1 MEIASK
7 LHTIDWII
15 LSVTLIFIVAYGTY
29 VTRKNANVTDY
40 IKGGS
45 DSKWWTIGLSVMAT
59 QASAITF
66 LSTPGQAFH
75 SGMGFVQFYFG
86 LPIAMIIICVVFIPI
101 YHKLKV
107 YTAYEFL
114 EGRFDLKTRSL
125 AAILFLIQRGL
136 AAGITIFAPA
146 IILSAVLDW
155 DLLTLNIIIGFLVII
170 YTVSGGTKAVN
181 VTQKQQMIIIFIG
194 MLIAFFMIMSQL
206 PENITFTNA
215 LEIAGASN
223 KMEVLDFS
231 FDLSNRYTV
240 WTGILGGTFLML
252 SYFGTDQSQ
261 VQRYLSGKSVRES
274 QLGLI
279 FNGLLKVPMQFF
291 ILLIG
296 VMVFV
301 FYQFNASPLNFNPG
315 ANEEVLKSEFVE
327 EYQQL
332 EAEHTI
338 IENDKRLLFS
348 DGFQLE
354 EKDRIQAL
362 NKRDLELKEAAKEI
376 IKKVDEKNT
385 LKKIESNDKDYVFI
399 HFILNNLPRG
409 LIGLLLAV
417 ILSAAMSSTASELN
431 ALASTTAI
439 DLYKRNV
446 KEEKSEEHF
455 VKASKWFTLLWG
467 LIAISVACI
476 ANLFDNLI
484 QLVNIIGSI
493 FYGNVLGIFLLA
505 FFFKK
510 VKGNAVFIAALI
522 TQILICSIY
531 YFGIYQLESQGLEP
545 IISYL
550 WLNFIG
556 CILVLFFSLLFVF
569 KAINNQSKIVLIIT
583 SLAIFKITYDILN
596 DVSLNIAHVV
606 TLIILFLFLGYFNID
621 KKLNYEK
628 ENN

>member
-1 MEIASK
+1 MEIESK
-7 LHTIDWII
+7 LHLVDWII
-15 LSVTLIFIVAYGTY
+15 LSVTLIFIVAYGTH
-29 VTRKNANVTDY
+29 VTRKNTNVKEY
-40 IKGGS
+40 IKGGN

-86 LPIAMIIICVVFIPI
+86 LPIAMIIICLVFIPI

-155 DLLTLNIIIGFLVII
+155 DLLSLNIIIGFLVII

-181 VTQKQQMIIIFIG
+181 VTQKQQMVIIFVG
-194 MLIAFFMIMSQL
+194 MLLAFFMIMSQL
-206 PENITFTNA
+206 PSNITFTNA
-215 LEIAGASN
+215 LEIAGASD

-301 FYQFNASPLNFNPG
+301 FYQFNPSPLNFNPG
-315 ANEEVLKSEFVE
+315 ANQEVLKSEFVS
-327 EYQQL
+327 EYQEL
-332 EAEHTI
+332 EAAHIE
-338 IENDKRLLFS
+338 IENTKRIIFAN
-348 DGFQLE
+348 GFQTE
-354 EKDRIQAL
+354 EKEVLQSL
-362 NKRDLELKEAAKEI
+362 NEKDLKLKEAAKRI
-376 IKKVDEKNT
+376 IEKVNIKST
-385 LKKIESNDKDYVFI
+385 KKIESNDKDYVFI
-399 HFILNNLPRG
+399 HFIINNLPRG

-431 ALASTTAI
+431 ALASTSAI

-446 KEEKSEEHF
+446 RQGKSDTHY
-455 VKASKWFTLLWG
+455 VKASKWFTFAWG
-467 LIAISVACI
+467 LIAISVACV

-505 FFFKK
+505 FFIKF
-510 VKGNAVFIAALI
+510 VKGNAVFTAALI
-522 TQILICSIY
+522 TQA
-531 YFGIYQLESQGLEP
+531 
-545 IISYL
+545 IIIGVFLLDWFPYL
-550 WLNFIG
+550 WLNLLG
-556 CILVLFFSLLFVF
+556 CVLVMGIAMILQFVVFSD
-569 KAINNQSKIVLIIT
+569 KRHKDE
-583 SLAIFKITYDILN
+583 LANTRIQ
-596 DVSLNIAHVV
+596 
-606 TLIILFLFLGYFNID
+606 
-621 KKLNYEK
+621 
-628 ENN
+628 

>member
-1 MEIASK
+1 MEITSK
-7 LHTIDWII
+7 LHAVDWLI
-15 LSVTLIFIVAYGTY
+15 LSITLISIVAYGTY
-29 VTRKNANVTDY
+29 VTRKNKDVTDY

-146 IILSAVLDW
+146 IILSAVLGW
-155 DLLTLNIIIGFLVII
+155 NLLTLNVIIGFLVII

-206 PENITFTNA
+206 PANITFTNA

-301 FYQFNASPLNFNPG
+301 FYQFNPSPLSFNPNVND
-315 ANEEVLKSEFVE
+315 AVVNSKYVE
-327 EYQQL
+327 EYKAL
-332 EAEHTI
+332 EAEHI
-338 IENDKRLLFS
+338 EIENTKKILFA
-348 DGFQLE
+348 DGFQIN
-354 EKDRIQAL
+354 EKEQIQSL
-362 NKRDLELKEAAKEI
+362 NTKDLELKASS
-376 IKKVDEKNT
+376 KKVINKIDD
-385 LKKIESNDKDYVFI
+385 KIETNDKDYVFI

-446 KEEKSEEHF
+446 KGIKSEEHF
-455 VKASKWFTLLWG
+455 VKASKWFTLAWG
-467 LIAISVACI
+467 IIAISVACI

-505 FFFKK
+505 FFIKF
-510 VKGNAVFIAALI
+510 VRGNAVFIAALI
-522 TQILICSIY
+522 TQV
-531 YFGIYQLESQGLEP
+531 
-545 IISYL
+545 IIIAVFVLDWLPYL
-550 WLNFIG
+550 WLNLLG
-556 CILVLFFSLLFVF
+556 CVLVMGIAIL
-569 KAINNQSKIVLIIT
+569 IQ
-583 SLAIFKITYDILN
+583 AIFPSKPHSNEDLEVI
-596 DVSLNIAHVV
+596 
-606 TLIILFLFLGYFNID
+606 G
-621 KKLNYEK
+621 
-628 ENN
+628 NN

>member
-7 LHTIDWII
+7 LHLVDWII
-15 LSVTLIFIVAYGTY
+15 LSVTLISIVSYGTY
-29 VTRKNANVTDY
+29 VTRKNENVTDY
-40 IKGGS
+40 LKGGN

-146 IILSAVLDW
+146 IILSAVLGW

-301 FYQFNASPLNFNPG
+301 FYQFNASPLNFNPT
-315 ANEEVLKSEFVE
+315 ANDAIANSKYIS

-332 EAEHTI
+332 EAEHI
-338 IENDKRLLFS
+338 QIENTKKLLFI

-354 EKDRIQAL
+354 EKQQIQDL
-362 NKRDLELKEAAKEI
+362 NERDLAIKAKSKLIIDKIDKE
-376 IKKVDEKNT
+376 NT
-385 LKKIESNDKDYVFI
+385 LDKIESNDKDYVFI

-431 ALASTTAI
+431 ALASTTAM

-446 KEEKSEEHF
+446 KGEKSDAHY
-455 VKASKWFTLLWG
+455 VTASKWFTLAWG
-467 LIAISVACI
+467 IVAISIACV
-476 ANLFDNLI
+476 ANLFENLI
-484 QLVNIIGSI
+484 ELVNIIGSI

-510 VKGNAVFIAALI
+510 VNGNAVFKAALI
-522 TQILICSIY
+522 TQVLICLIF
-531 YFGIYQLESQGLEP
+531 YFGIYNLEAQGLDP

-556 CILVLFFSLLFVF
+556 CILVSFFSLLFVF
-569 KAINNQSKIVLIIT
+569 KLINKQSKLTLVVT
-583 SLAIFKITYDILN
+583 SLAIFKITFDILN
-596 DVSLNIAHVV
+596 DVSLNIIHVV
-606 TLIILFLFLGYFNID
+606 TLIILFFFLGFFNFD
-621 KKLNYEK
+621 KTTINDK
-628 ENN
+628 